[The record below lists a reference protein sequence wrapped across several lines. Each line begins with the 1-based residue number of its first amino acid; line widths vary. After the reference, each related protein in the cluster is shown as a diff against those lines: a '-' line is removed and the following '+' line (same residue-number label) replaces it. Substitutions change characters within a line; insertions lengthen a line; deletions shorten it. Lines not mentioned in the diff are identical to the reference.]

1 MYGESLNEHQYGG
14 DDQQENEEQ
23 PKKLF
28 ENEEPYTP
36 PKPYV
41 PPIHFP
47 GRFVKQKHDEPPTDV
62 FEEIVFSMLFYIFT
76 GVPSLESFG
85 DDLLPNQEKNKL
97 KLDDESL
104 MPIHHKKEDSELDD
118 EIAAL
123 NEFHSSI
130 KIIVPA
136 TSSTNFEGMLLR
148 KERRKHHHN
157 QVLVEI
163 QNTIFKVLQ
172 KKPLIPTKVRRYIDF
187 LPP

>member
-14 DDQQENEEQ
+14 DDQQEKEEQ
-23 PKKLF
+23 LKKACCAYFHKVPEFF
-28 ENEEPYTP
+28 ENEESYTP
-36 PKPYV
+36 TKPYI
-41 PPIHFP
+41 PPIPFP
-47 GRFVKQKHDEPPTDV
+47 GRFVKQKHDGPPIDV
-62 FEEIVFSMLFYIFT
+62 FEEI
-76 GVPSLESFG
+76 SFG
-85 DDLLPNQEKNKL
+85 DDLLSNQEKNKL

-104 MPIHHKKEDSELDD
+104 MPIHHKKEDSELDV

-130 KIIVPA
+130 KIIAPA

-148 KERRKHHHN
+148 KERRKQHHN

-163 QNTIFKVLQ
+163 QSTIFKVLQ
-172 KKPLIPTKVRRYIDF
+172 KKPLLPTKVRRYLDF